1 MEKLTSPKPK
11 APFRSPT
18 KYTAMK
24 QDKNLTDKA
33 FSIHQPGKITT
44 EKMTILSSSS
54 SPSLCL

>member
-44 EKMTILSSSS
+44 EK
-54 SPSLCL
+54 